1 MIALK
6 QEILLVPMPDLPGI
20 VHGLVSLDPPKVQ
33 CDGCGLVVTGES
45 LAQTVLLSGV
55 RFDFRD
61 GYTRRLCVDCR
72 ALELGS
78 AA

>member
-1 MIALK
+1 VIAM
-6 QEILLVPMPDLPGI
+6 QMDRYLVPMPDLPGI

-33 CDGCGLVVTGES
+33 CDGCGLVVTGEN
-45 LAQTVLLSGV
+45 LAMTVLFGGI

-61 GYTRRLCVDCR
+61 GYTRRLCDDCR
-72 ALELGS
+72 TFELGG